1 MKGEF
6 MKQIPEL
13 PKVDIEPL
21 YEIAQGGEKFILLT
35 TAVDFNVFE
44 FFAEPATAREFI
56 DKAGTDRRLTEKFL
70 NALVAAGL
78 LTKENSKYG
87 NTPLASTY
95 LMKGEPFY
103 QGNLLGLM
111 SRTRQERWAN
121 LGRCLKEGPL
131 QPDKDLKQVFDKNF
145 IVAMAQG
152 AMRGGLHR
160 TVEIVSALP
169 EFSGSKNLLDL
180 GGGHGLYAIA
190 FAQANPKLESVV
202 FDLPPVMEAA
212 KAYIDEYEMQDRVRA
227 VAGDFTKDD
236 WGNGYDIVFA
246 SDCLYKPREDL
257 MPVLQKI
264 KSSLNPGG
272 IFISKHWMM
281 DSDRTSPDTTVFF
294 DLMISLIGTFSGH
307 THSRQ
312 EAAEVFAD
320 AGFAVESMDMSTP
333 SKPSML
339 FICRK
344 GEQ

>member
-1 MKGEF
+1 MKR
-6 MKQIPEL
+6 IPEL
-13 PKVDIEPL
+13 PNVDIEPL

-35 TAVDFNVFE
+35 TAIDLNVFE
-44 FFAEPATAREFI
+44 FYAEPATAQEFI
-56 DKAGTDRRLTEKFL
+56 DKACTDCKLTEKFL
-70 NALVAAGL
+70 NALVAGGL
-78 LTKENSKYG
+78 LTKENSIYG

-95 LMKGEPFY
+95 LIRGKPFY

-131 QPDKDLKQVFDKNF
+131 QPDKDKKQIFDKNF

-160 TVEIVSALP
+160 TVKIVSSLP
-169 EFSGSKNLLDL
+169 EFSGSKKLLDL

-190 FAQANPKLESVV
+190 FAQANPNLESVV
-202 FDLPPVMEAA
+202 FDLPPVMETT
-212 KAYIDEYEMQDRVRA
+212 KAYIDEYEMQGRVRA
-227 VAGDFTKDD
+227 VAGDFTQDD
-236 WGNGYDIVFA
+236 WGNGYDVVFA

-257 MPVLQKI
+257 VPVLQKI
-264 KSSLNPGG
+264 KNSLNPGG

-281 DSDRTSPDTTVFF
+281 DRDRTSPDTTVFF
-294 DLMISLIGTFSGH
+294 DLMISLIGHFTGYTYSG
-307 THSRQ
+307 Q

-320 AGFAVESMDMSTP
+320 AGFTVESMDISTP
-333 SKPSML
+333 SKPSMI

>member
-1 MKGEF
+1 

-35 TAVDFNVFE
+35 TAMDLNVFE
-44 FFAEPATAREFI
+44 FYAEPATARDFI
-56 DKAGTDRRLTEKFL
+56 DTAGTDRQLTEKFL

-78 LTKENSKYG
+78 LRKENAIYG

-103 QGNLLGLM
+103 QGDLLGLM
-111 SRTRQERWAN
+111 RRTRQERWAN

-131 QPDKDLKQVFDKNF
+131 QPDKDKKQIFDKSF
-145 IVAMAQG
+145 ILAMAQG

-160 TVEIVSALP
+160 TVKIVSSLP
-169 EFSGSKNLLDL
+169 EFPESKKLLDL

-190 FAQANPKLESVV
+190 FAQANPNLESVV
-202 FDLPPVMEAA
+202 FDLPTVMEAA
-212 KAYIDEYEMQDRVRA
+212 KAYIDEYDMQGRVKT
-227 VAGDFTKDD
+227 VAGDYTKDD

-257 MPVLQKI
+257 MPVLRKI
-264 KSSLNPGG
+264 KNALNPGG

-281 DSDRTSPDTTVFF
+281 DRDRTSPDTTVFF
-294 DLMISLIGTFSGH
+294 DLMVSLIGAFSGY
-307 THSRQ
+307 TYSRQ
-312 EAAEVFAD
+312 EAADVFAD
-320 AGFAVESMDMSTP
+320 AGFAVESIDISAP
-333 SKPSML
+333 SKPSMI

-344 GEQ
+344 REQ